1 MNTLVAQTKTSHHAK
16 PLRLVETKQMER
28 DKWLAVRQSGIGG
41 SDAAAAIGLNPY
53 KSPLALLDG
62 KNRPR
67 GNVCHRLI
75 LRMIPSLFIGGLS

>member
-53 KSPLALLDG
+53 KSPWHCGWKKQAEG
-62 KNRPR
+62 KC
-67 GNVCHRLI
+67 CHRLI